1 MWLLIQECL
10 VFCVGLIIFSQ
21 IILPLLFPSI
31 EMFWLFKRSK
41 ETEIDVKKIQW
52 SKAGVLRQIENAK
65 IKVSEVKDEVKQ
77 IRDLTK
83 NKLDEAKSQK
93 DEADKLI

>member
-1 MWLLIQECL
+1 MWPLIQECL

-21 IILPLLFPSI
+21 IILPLLFPKLP
-31 EMFWLFKRSK
+31 MFWMFKKSK
-41 ETEIDVKKIQW
+41 ESKEIDKEKLAQEI
-52 SKAGVLRQIENAK
+52 ATAIENAK

>member
-1 MWLLIQECL
+1 MWPLIQECL

-21 IILPLLFPSI
+21 IILPLLFPKLP
-31 EMFWLFKRSK
+31 MFWMFKKSK
-41 ETEIDVKKIQW
+41 EPKEIDKEKLAQQLADAKLKVIQVKT
-52 SKAGVLRQIENAK
+52 
-65 IKVSEVKDEVKQ
+65 EVEQ

-83 NKLDEAKSQK
+83 NKLDEATSLK